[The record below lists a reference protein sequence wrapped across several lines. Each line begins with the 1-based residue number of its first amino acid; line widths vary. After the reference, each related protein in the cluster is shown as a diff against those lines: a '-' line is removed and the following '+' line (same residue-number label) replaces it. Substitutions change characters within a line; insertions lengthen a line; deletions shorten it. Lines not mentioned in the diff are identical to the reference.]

1 MEAFNFSTIGIIH
14 SCYKEK
20 FGIPR
25 QPGLVTEA
33 NAQLILADD
42 FSEES
47 IRGLQSFSHLWL
59 NFVFHGQKN
68 DEWKEL
74 VRPPRL
80 GGNAKV
86 GVFATR
92 STFRPNPI
100 GLSVVKLDDIELK
113 QSQVI
118 LHLSGCD
125 LLDGTP
131 VLDIKP
137 YLPYVDLI
145 PDAKGGF
152 APNKPDKIQKI
163 VFTGEAD
170 LECQQANQRLGQDIK
185 SVVIQILQLDPRPS
199 YQQGNSGV
207 RVYAMKLYDFD
218 LKWQYCENKQ
228 IKVLCL
234 EVLNDLGKQ

>member
-1 MEAFNFSTIGIIH
+1 MEAYNFSAVGIVH

-25 QPGLVTEA
+25 QPRLVTEA
-33 NAQLILADD
+33 KAQLILDD
-42 FSEES
+42 SFSEDC
-47 IRGLQSFSHLWL
+47 IRCLQDFSHLWL
-59 NFVFHGQKN
+59 NFVFHGNQSK
-68 DEWKEL
+68 EWKEL

-80 GGNAKV
+80 GGNTKV

-100 GLSVVKLDDIELK
+100 GLSVAKLESIGLNK
-113 QSQVI
+113 SQVI
-118 LHLSGCD
+118 LHLSECD

-137 YLPYVDLI
+137 YLPYVDSI
-145 PDAKGGF
+145 PEAKGGF
-152 APNKPDKIQKI
+152 APSKPEKVQKI
-163 VFTGEAD
+163 VFTNEAD
-170 LECQQANQRLGQDIK
+170 LQCLQANQRLGQDNIK
-185 SVVIQILQLDPRPS
+185 ALVIQILQLDPRPA
-199 YQQGNSGV
+199 YQQGKYGD
-207 RVYAMKLYDFD
+207 RTYAIKLYDFD

-234 EVLNDLGKQ
+234 ETESKQ